1 MTNKNFDTCTSFHLD
16 NGAFLGKL
24 IRLDDTINTL
34 LEKHKYPDQVAAVV
48 AEFTSLAVLLSSSMK
63 YDGLFTLQTKT
74 DGPISMVVVDV
85 TSEGKVRAYAKYDME
100 RIERAKELR
109 KTTDEIEASPYL
121 IGGGYLAFTI
131 DQGDKEQLYQGVVDI
146 QGKTLS
152 EIALRYFKQSEQI
165 DTHLKLFLK
174 MPDETNPKWQSAGIM
189 LQKIPQKGGN
199 VEEIENFE
207 EIWSEAKIFLESL
220 KDSEVFD
227 TSLEPEILVNRLY
240 HANKLVITGAK
251 NYIFACRCSRDKLL
265 NTLSGFDPKDIEEMA
280 EKGKITAT
288 CSFCSEKYVFDKGE
302 LSKH

>member
-16 NGAFLGKL
+16 NGAFLGRFV
-24 IRLDDTINTL
+24 RLDKTINTI
-34 LEKHKYPDQVAAVV
+34 LEKHQYPTQVASVV

-85 TSEGKVRAYAKYDME
+85 TSEGKVRAYAKYDMD

-131 DQGDKEQLYQGVVDI
+131 DQGDKAKLYQGVVDV

-165 DTHLKLFLK
+165 DTHLKLFLQ
-174 MPDETNPKWQSAGIM
+174 MPTAENPKWQSAGLM
-189 LQKIPQKGGN
+189 LQKIPQKGGKI
-199 VEEIENFE
+199 EEIENFE
-207 EIWSEAKIFLESL
+207 EVWNESKIYLESL
-220 KDSEVFD
+220 KESEVFD
-227 TSLEPEILVNRLY
+227 SSLSSENVINRLY
-240 HANKLVITGAK
+240 HANKLVISGAK
-251 NYIFACRCSRDKLL
+251 NYNFACRCSRDKLL
-265 NTLSGFDPKDIEEMA
+265 NTLSGFDQKNIDEMA
-280 EKGKITAT
+280 EHGKITAT
-288 CSFCSEKYVFDKGE
+288 CSFCSEQYVFDKGE
-302 LSKH
+302 LLKH